1 MTRFEFFKK
10 HWVMS
15 LIGLVI
21 LLVAAGTIIYAVVT
35 GEGDEGF
42 LKGKDGKPLMWDRK
56 DIPLTCMYEEAVGSH
71 QYEMDLARDQI
82 KEKVGEVIGICS
94 EWQVK
99 DPFPSKPVR
108 GAILMKLAT
117 PDEVSGDG
125 VYVSSPWDPQH
136 GGTTQLYTDK
146 ATGKLYGAIIYVNP
160 ELPKELRER
169 VWLHELLHAFGL
181 DHDRLQDSIMYP
193 VASGRPKE
201 MSKRDIKRLKEAYV
215 Q

>member
-1 MTRFEFFKK
+1 MTSFEFLKR

-21 LLVAAGTIIYAVVT
+21 LLVATGSIIYAVAT

-42 LKGKDGKPLMWDRK
+42 LKGSDGKPLVWDRK
-56 DIPLTCMYEEAVGSH
+56 DIPLTCMYDESVQEH

-82 KEKVGEVIGICS
+82 KQKVGDIIGICDI
-94 EWQVK
+94 WQLE
-99 DPFPSKPVR
+99 DPFPTKPVR

-117 PDEVSGDG
+117 PDEVEGDG

-136 GGTTQLYTDK
+136 GGTTHLFTDK
-146 ATGKLYGAIIYVNP
+146 ETGKLYGAVIYVNP
-160 ELPKELRER
+160 EVPQELRQR

-181 DHDRLQDSIMYP
+181 DHDRIEGSIMHHT
-193 VASGRPKE
+193 AAGRPKE
-201 MSKRDIKRLKEAYV
+201 MSKRDIKRLKEAYLR
-215 Q
+215 